1 MWGGHKPE
9 WAHPVPARGS
19 QGRAA
24 GAASTS
30 SPAARAVGSVPWHTP
45 CVPSPPALG
54 LELAYIHPSFAEFIS
69 EENF

>member
-45 CVPSPPALG
+45 CLGALTPSTGTGAG
-54 LELAYIHPSFAEFIS
+54 LHPSIVRGIYF
-69 EENF
+69 